1 MKVKAIWEF
10 DADVSDISPEHV
22 DVDGHAKDLAKNELS
37 WWMGERGR
45 LFADEFTFEVV
56 KEKSRD
62 ERRLEAKKKS
72 YKTCADELFL
82 LREIFK
88 ESGFTDEEAF
98 ELITA
103 YVRQTTFEN
112 ILTNESRDNRR
123 TISEMRRSIERLK

>member
-10 DADVSDISPEHV
+10 DADVSDISSEYI
-22 DVDGHAKDLAKNELS
+22 DVEGWAKQLTKDELHSMLIRNELC
-37 WWMGERGR
+37 GDD
-45 LFADEFTFEVV
+45 FQYEVV

-103 YVRQTTFEN
+103 YVRQSTFEN
-112 ILTNESRDNRR
+112 ILTSENRDSRRS
-123 TISEMRRSIERLK
+123 ISEMRRAIERFK